1 MQTLCTQ
8 VNNVIEKIQLNE
20 PEWSRQALASQLN

>member
-8 VNNVIEKIQLNE
+8 VNNVIEKIQNVA
-20 PEWSRQALASQLN
+20 PEWSRMALANQIN